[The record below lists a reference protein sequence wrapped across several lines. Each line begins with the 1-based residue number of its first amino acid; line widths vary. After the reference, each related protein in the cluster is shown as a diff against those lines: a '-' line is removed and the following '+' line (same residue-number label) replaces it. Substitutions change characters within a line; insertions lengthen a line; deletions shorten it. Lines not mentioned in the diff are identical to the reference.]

1 MSADGEAYSAR
12 LLAQA
17 EVGGAMYKVDLGML
31 ILRVIVGLTLS
42 AHGYAK
48 LTKGGRLP
56 GLAGWFDSMG
66 MRPGKVHA
74 PLAAYTEL
82 LSGIGL
88 ALGVLTPF
96 PALAMVAV
104 MTVAG
109 WTVHRKAFYILDEG
123 FEYVMVIAT
132 VAVSVATV
140 GPGKW
145 SIDGALGI
153 NDDLNGWIG
162 LLIAGVG
169 GLAAA
174 IIHLAVFYRPTEV
187 PASS

>member
-1 MSADGEAYSAR
+1 MY
-12 LLAQA
+12 
-17 EVGGAMYKVDLGML
+17 EVNLGML

-48 LTKGGRLP
+48 LTKGARLE

-109 WTVHRKAFYILDEG
+109 WTVHRKHFYILDEG

-132 VAVSVATV
+132 VAVAVATV

-145 SIDGALGI
+145 SIDGALNI
-153 NDDLNGWIG
+153 HDDLNGWIG
-162 LLIAGVG
+162 LLISAGG

-174 IIHLAVFYRPTEV
+174 ALHLGAFYRPEKVAT
-187 PASS
+187 S